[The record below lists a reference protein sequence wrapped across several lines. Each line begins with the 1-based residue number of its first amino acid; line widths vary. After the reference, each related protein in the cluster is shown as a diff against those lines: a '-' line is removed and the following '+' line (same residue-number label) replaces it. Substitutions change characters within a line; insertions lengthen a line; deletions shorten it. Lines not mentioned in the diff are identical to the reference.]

1 MHFTEDVFSPYLMP
15 GKASLIMK
23 YMLQHQRWS
32 DLYTIEL
39 KDLRAEDKMV
49 QDTVNKQLNLID
61 RYVLHRTT
69 DHGSLLACIHDCL
82 IIQCIYNPNHWN
94 GLVCW
99 WNVVSQ
105 TFPTWNLLHM
115 IPMIC
120 RCAWLYFCKPL
131 LYVENNSVFKRQF
144 VFVLF
149 C

>member
-1 MHFTEDVFSPYLMP
+1 MP

-69 DHGSLLACIHDCL
+69 DHGSLLACIHVFITPTIEMVWSVGEKLCL
-82 IIQCIYNPNHWN
+82 K
-94 GLVCW
+94 L
-99 WNVVSQ
+99 
-105 TFPTWNLLHM
+105 FPHET
-115 IPMIC
+115 C
-120 RCAWLYFCKPL
+120 YT
-131 LYVENNSVFKRQF
+131 
-144 VFVLF
+144 
-149 C
+149 